1 MQQTMKI
8 GNRLF
13 DLQQHTY
20 IMAILNMTPDS
31 FSDGG
36 SYKTLD
42 DALYRVEQM
51 LAEGADIIDI
61 GGESTRPGHT
71 AIGDEEEIN
80 RVTPIIEAVTK
91 RFDVPVSIDSYK
103 APVVKAALASGA
115 HLVNDIWGLQHDAEM
130 ATVIAQAGATCC
142 LMHNKHNTQYDNI
155 LVECLESLRR
165 SAERAIAAGVPRENI
180 MLDPGIGFGKTC
192 EQNLF
197 LMQQLKQFR
206 LLGYPMLLGTS
217 RKSMIGLTLDLPVDQ
232 RVEGT
237 LVTTVLA
244 VLAGWS
250 FVRVHDVKENYRA
263 IKMAEAIRFCKQL

>member
-197 LMQQLKQFR
+197 LMQQLEQFR

>member
-165 SAERAIAAGVPRENI
+165 SAERAVAAGVPRENI
-180 MLDPGIGFGKTC
+180 MLDPRHRLRK
-192 EQNLF
+192 NLRAKSIF
-197 LMQQLKQFR
+197 DAAAEAVPFVR
-206 LLGYPMLLGTS
+206 LSYAV
-217 RKSMIGLTLDLPVDQ
+217 RHLPQIDDWLNL
-232 RVEGT
+232 RFAGGP
-237 LVTTVLA
+237 A
-244 VLAGWS
+244 GGRHSSDHCAGGAGWL
-250 FVRVHDVKENYRA
+250 ELCA
-263 IKMAEAIRFCKQL
+263 GA

>member
-36 SYKTLD
+36 SYQTLD

-71 AIGDEEEIN
+71 AISDEEEIS
-80 RVTPIIEAVTK
+80 RVVPVIEAVTR

-115 HLVNDIWGLQHDAEM
+115 HLVNDIWGLQHDAEL
-130 ATVIAQAGATCC
+130 AHVIAQAGATCC
-142 LMHNKHNTQYDNI
+142 LMHNKHNTQYDN
-155 LVECLESLRR
+155 LLLECLESLRR
-165 SAERAIAAGVPRENI
+165 SAEKAVAAGVPKENI
-180 MLDPGIGFGKTC
+180 ILDPGIGFGKTC
-192 EQNLF
+192 EQNLY
-197 LMQQLKQFR
+197 LMQQLPQFN

-244 VLAGWS
+244 VLAGWN

-263 IKMAEAIRFCKQL
+263 IKMAEAIGHCKPM